1 MQWYDK
7 KIDYSFT
14 YEKLKSYGIEYIQVR
29 VSFVHEKD
37 GGVAAVIGTR
47 SVDDLIKKERQQE
60 MALQAAFDAAEAA
73 NRAKTDFLSNM
84 SHDIRTPMNG
94 IIAMTANAFA
104 EDVQAAKTVGMNEH
118 IAKPLDLAALAN
130 TLRRWL
136 L

>member
-1 MQWYDK
+1 M
-7 KIDYSFT
+7 
-14 YEKLKSYGIEYIQVR
+14 
-29 VSFVHEKD
+29 
-37 GGVAAVIGTR
+37 IGTR

-104 EDVQAAKTVGMNEH
+104 DDVQAAKTVGINDH
-118 IAKPLDLAALAN
+118 IAKPLDISALAN